1 MNVSIIG
8 TGNMARALGTR
19 LLASGHDVTIVSR
32 SPERG
37 QELADELGGS
47 AQAADAPS
55 GDVVV
60 LAVYH
65 SAWDDVLARHGDA
78 LDGRVVIDHSNPV
91 TEDFSGLVDTPAG
104 SAAQELAA
112 RVPGARVVKA
122 FNTTFA
128 NTLVEGKVDGQPLDV
143 FLAADDDEAKA
154 TVAGLVEDG
163 GMNALDAGP
172 LASARYVE
180 AAGFLHISLQSTLGT
195 GFASALKVI
204 RP

>member
-1 MNVSIIG
+1 MNISIIG

-19 LLASGHDVTIVSR
+19 LLADGHEVTFVSR

-37 QELADELGGS
+37 QALAEELGGS
-47 AQAADAPS
+47 ARASDAPS

-65 SAWDDVLARHGDA
+65 VAWDDVLARHGDA
-78 LDGRVVIDHSNPV
+78 LDGKVVIDHSNPV
-91 TEDFSGLVDTPAG
+91 NEDFSGLVDRPAG

-128 NTLVEGKVDGQPLDV
+128 NTLAEGEVAGQRLDV
-143 FLAADDDEAKA
+143 FLASDDDDAKA
-154 TVAGLVEDG
+154 TVAGLVEGG

-172 LASARYVE
+172 LAHARYLE
-180 AAGFLHISLQSTLGT
+180 EAGFLHISLQNTLGT